1 MTKFLINLELAPG
14 EDHSAFFE
22 KLVEMQ
28 VRELLGQIIPVKP
41 HGNEGGPTR
50 VFVVT
55 ADRSEYNEVG
65 QIALDIL
72 AFPDVMSFKPHE
84 VVPMMRGSWSDR
96 KRPRPKLPAPE
107 PRT

>member
-1 MTKFLINLELAPG
+1 MTKFLINLELAPDK
-14 EDHSAFFE
+14 DHSAFFE

-28 VRELLGQIIPVKP
+28 VRGLLGQIIPVKP

-55 ADRSEYNEVG
+55 ADKPEYNEVG

-72 AFPDVMSFKPHE
+72 AFPDVMSFKPHD
-84 VVPMMRGSWSDR
+84 VVPMMRGLLPNR
-96 KRPRPKLPAPE
+96 KPPRSKLPAPE

>member
-1 MTKFLINLELAPG
+1 MTKFLINLEIAPD

-28 VRELLGQIIPVKP
+28 VRGLLGQIIPVRP

-55 ADRSEYNEVG
+55 ADKQEYNEVG
-65 QIALDIL
+65 QIALDIF
-72 AFPDVMSFKPHE
+72 AIPGIMSFKTHE
-84 VVPMMRGSWSDR
+84 VVPMMRGSLSNR
-96 KRPRPKLPAPE
+96 KRPTPKRFSE
-107 PRT
+107 G